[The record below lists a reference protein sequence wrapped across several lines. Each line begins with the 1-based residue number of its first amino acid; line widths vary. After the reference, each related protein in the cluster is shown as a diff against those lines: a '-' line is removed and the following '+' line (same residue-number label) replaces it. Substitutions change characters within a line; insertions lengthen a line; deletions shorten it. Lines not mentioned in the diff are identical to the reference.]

1 MSFKQTE
8 IIQKI
13 ITNLAFLSK
22 STSMENVIGLLN
34 SNRGAQPFF
43 QGLFNQVLDLHLVDL
58 DIESN
63 TTNYPGIDLGDY
75 DKKIAIQITTDS
87 SSTKIKDTI
96 NIFQT
101 NDKCA
106 GFSRLII
113 FIIGNKQGYTT
124 DFPTNGRFSFDP
136 EKDIWDDDF
145 LTKEVNKIS
154 DIGKLQSLLTFLEDW
169 LSPIMFPE
177 TLIDEDIKNC
187 ISILKRDFGSS
198 QQIKITIESRKDDDF
213 ILRKNS
219 TNSVSWE
226 FFKGIISKHLKYND
240 QIIKFLSDPINK
252 LSQNEYF
259 EVTQAIQDYYH
270 TQTQP
275 YSFESIFKHVY
286 SKINTYTDDV
296 PGIDIKLKILLHNM
310 YFNCDIGDNPNEN
323 A

>member
-1 MSFKQTE
+1 MSFKPTE

-43 QGLFNQVLDLHLVDL
+43 QGLFNQVLDLNLVDL

-124 DFPTNGRFSFDP
+124 NFPTNGRFSFDP
-136 EKDIWDDDF
+136 EKDIWDDNF
-145 LTKEVNKIS
+145 LTKEINKIS
-154 DIGKLQSLLTFLEDW
+154 DIDKLQSLLTFLEDW

-219 TNSVSWE
+219 TNNVSWE

-275 YSFESIFKHVY
+275 YSFESIFKYVY